1 MKTKHF
7 LKAAFQFIIAL
18 SILGLTSCGDTK
30 KKKEEV
36 EETVAEEVEKPTEP
50 DYKISL
56 AQWSFHKAIRDDKT
70 MPVLD
75 FAKKAKELGFDGVE
89 YVSQL
94 YKLEEGNEQASLDS
108 LVVQLKK
115 VSDENDIQNV
125 LIMID
130 HEGDL
135 SVSDKAARDEA
146 IRRHSMWVDAAAA
159 LGCSS
164 VRVNLFGGDAEKDP
178 KVWHENSVD
187 GMGRLAKYA
196 ATKNINVIVENHG
209 GLSSDAAKVVEVMKA
224 INLPNC
230 GTLPDF
236 GNFCVKRSTGERWGG
251 ECTEQY
257 DIYKGTEELMAYA
270 KGVSAKTFVFDSL
283 GNEPNIDYVKM
294 MDIIKKSGFKGFIG
308 VEYEGRELGEEEGII
323 ATKKLV
329 ERVAGLN

>member
-1 MKTKHF
+1 MKINYYIKIT
-7 LKAAFQFIIAL
+7 LQFVITL
-18 SILGLTSCGDTK
+18 SILGFTSCGDTK
-30 KKKEEV
+30 KKKEEIV
-36 EETVAEEVEKPTEP
+36 EIAEEVEIPTELP
-50 DYKISL
+50 YKLSL
-56 AQWSFHKAIRDDKT
+56 AQWSFHKAIRDNKT
-70 MPVLD
+70 MPILD

-94 YKLEEGNEQASLDS
+94 YQLEKGNEQASLDS
-108 LVVQLKK
+108 LIVLLKK

-159 LGCSS
+159 LGCHA

-178 KVWHENSVD
+178 AVWHANSVD
-187 GMGRLAKYA
+187 GMGRLAQYA

-209 GLSSDAAKVVEVMKA
+209 GLSSDAAKVIEVIKA

-236 GNFCVKRSTGERWGG
+236 GNFCVKRASGERWAG
-251 ECTEQY
+251 ECIEQY

-270 KGVSAKTFVFDSL
+270 KGVSAKTYDFDSL
-283 GNEPNIDYVKM
+283 GNETTINYAKM

-308 VEYEGRELGEEEGII
+308 IEYEGNNLGEEEGII
-323 ATKKLV
+323 KTKELV
-329 ERVAGLN
+329 LKVSKDL